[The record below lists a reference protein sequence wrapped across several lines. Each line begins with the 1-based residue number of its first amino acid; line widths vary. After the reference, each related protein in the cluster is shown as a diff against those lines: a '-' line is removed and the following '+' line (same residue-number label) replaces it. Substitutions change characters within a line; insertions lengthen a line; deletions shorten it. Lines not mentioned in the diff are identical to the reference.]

1 MWKPDAKPGMIAAV
15 AAAAVLLAGCSG
27 SGDAATTTGS
37 GDSKADGITISAP
50 KDGASVSVPFT
61 LEFDA
66 GDIGPTETGKDH
78 VHIFTDGD
86 ESDYTVVGENKFQIK
101 GLSEGKHTINIT
113 KQHADHSPTG
123 SEAEITVNVTGGDTS
138 SDSGSSDGDSG
149 YDY

>member
-1 MWKPDAKPGMIAAV
+1 MWKSDARAGVVAAV

-27 SGDAATTTGS
+27 SGDAATTDNG
-37 GDSKADGITISAP
+37 GSKAEGITISAP

-78 VHIFTDGD
+78 VHIFADGD
-86 ESDYTVVGENKFQIK
+86 ESDYTVVGENKFEIK

-113 KQHADHSPTG
+113 KQHADHSPAG